1 MRILIA
7 FGTRPEI
14 IKLAPVCRALQR
26 TGVDLDVFWSG
37 QHIELAA
44 GLLEL
49 FKITVTYNGSHIAN
63 ETGLAGKF
71 GLITSQIENLLI
83 IRQLRPV
90 CAN

>member
-7 FGTRPEI
+7 FGTRPEF
-14 IKLAPVCRALQR
+14 IKLAPVLWALQR

-37 QHIELAA
+37 SIELAV

-71 GLITSQIENLLI
+71 GLIMVRSKTYS
-83 IRQLRPV
+83 RQRSMTGL
-90 CAN
+90 